1 MPFFKIVELCN
12 SKKSFIFKNVFM
24 KVIIIGAVA
33 AGSKTAMKL
42 KRLRPDWEIVIY
54 TSDEEV
60 SYSACGLPYYIA
72 GSIKDVETLIIRK
85 SSKYVELGINVNL
98 KHLVKSINPDK
109 KEVVIEN
116 LDTKN
121 VFTDTYDKLVIAT
134 GAEPFVPDIKGVD
147 LENVFTLRTLKDG
160 ENVKKAVLQSKK
172 AVILGCGYIG
182 IELLEAFVKQ
192 GLMVTVIQS
201 SDTIMPIFDKDLSE
215 IIQKYVVQKHLE
227 QIKIINNATIC
238 SIEGEENR
246 VKKVMTTIG
255 KEIETDMVVLSVG
268 VRPNVQF
275 AVNAGVKLG
284 VTGAIKVNSR
294 METNIK
300 DIYACGDCVEKHH
313 AVADVPCWI
322 PLGSTANKE
331 GRCCAI
337 NVSGEVDNFE
347 GVLGSAVTRY
357 FDFTMSMTGLTEK
370 QAIKYGFEPISV
382 VVRKNDKASYM
393 PDVESI
399 IIKLTADKNTQRIL
413 GAQGLGQGDV
423 DKRINALTSALLSKM
438 TIKEFFGNDMTY
450 APPFSTSIDPMLT
463 AAQHL
468 MSKFD

>member
-1 MPFFKIVELCN
+1 
-12 SKKSFIFKNVFM
+12 M
-24 KVIIIGAVA
+24 KVVIIGAVA

-54 TSDEEV
+54 TSDNEV
-60 SYSACGLPYYIA
+60 SYSACGLPYYVA
-72 GSIKDVETLIIRK
+72 GAIKDVETLIIRN
-85 SSKYVELGINVNL
+85 SAKYIEQGINVNL
-98 KHLVKSINPDK
+98 RHRVKSIITEK
-109 KEVVIEN
+109 KEVIVEN
-116 LDTKN
+116 LDTGE
-121 VFTDTYDKLVIAT
+121 VFNDIYDKLVIAS
-134 GAEPFVPDIKGVD
+134 GAIPFVPDIKGVN
-147 LENVFTLRTLKDG
+147 LENVFTLRNLEDG
-160 ENVKKAVLQSKK
+160 ENIKKAVLQSKK

-201 SDTIMPIFDKDLSE
+201 SNTIMPIFDQDFSE
-215 IIQKYVVQKHLE
+215 IIQKYVVQKNLE
-227 QIKIINNATIC
+227 QIKIINNATI
-238 SIEGEENR
+238 SAIEGEN
-246 VKKVMTTIG
+246 KVQKIITSSG

-268 VRPNVQF
+268 VRPNVKF
-275 AVNAGVKLG
+275 AVDSGIELG
-284 VTGAIKVNSR
+284 VTGAIKVNSQ

-300 DIYACGDCVEKHH
+300 DIYACGDCVEKYH

-322 PLGSTANKE
+322 PLGSTASKE

-337 NVSGEVDNFE
+337 NVAGEVDKFE

-357 FDFTMSMTGLTEK
+357 FNFTMSMTGLTEK
-370 QAIKYGFEPISV
+370 QAIKYGFKPISV

-423 DKRINALTSALLSKM
+423 DKRINALTGALLSKM
-438 TIKEFFGNDMTY
+438 TIREFFGNDITY
-450 APPFSTSIDPMLT
+450 SPPFSTSIDPMLT
-463 AAQHL
+463 AAQYL

>member
-1 MPFFKIVELCN
+1 
-12 SKKSFIFKNVFM
+12 M

-42 KRLRPDWEIVIY
+42 KRLRPDWDIVIY
-54 TSDEEV
+54 TSDNEV

-72 GSIKDVETLIIRK
+72 GSIKEVETLIIRK
-85 SSKYVELGINVNL
+85 STKYAEQGINVNL
-98 KHLVKSINPDK
+98 RHLVKSIAPEK
-109 KEVVIEN
+109 KEVVVEN
-116 LDTKN
+116 LDTGE
-121 VFTDTYDKLVIAT
+121 VFNDIYDKLVIAS
-134 GAEPFVPDIKGVD
+134 GAIPFVPDIKGVD
-147 LENVFTLRTLKDG
+147 LENVFTLRTLEDG
-160 ENVKKAVLQSKK
+160 ENIKKAVLQSKR

-201 SDTIMPIFDKDLSE
+201 GDTIMPIFDNDLSE
-215 IIQKYVVQKHLE
+215 IIQKYVIQKHLE
-227 QIKIINNATIC
+227 QVKIINNATI
-238 SIEGEENR
+238 SRIEGEN
-246 VKKVMTTIG
+246 KVQKVITTDG

-275 AVNAGVKLG
+275 AVDTGIELG
-284 VTGAIKVNSR
+284 VTGAIKVNSQ

-300 DIYACGDCVEKHH
+300 DIYACGDCVEKYH

-357 FDFTMSMTGLTEK
+357 FNFTMSMTGLTEK
-370 QAIKYGFEPISV
+370 QALKYGFDPISV

-399 IIKLTADKNTQRIL
+399 IIKLTADKKTQRIL

-423 DKRINALTSALLSKM
+423 DKRINALTGALLSKM
-438 TIKEFFGNDMTY
+438 TIREFFGNDMTY

>member
-1 MPFFKIVELCN
+1 
-12 SKKSFIFKNVFM
+12 M

-42 KRLRPDWEIVIY
+42 KRLRPDWDIVIY
-54 TSDEEV
+54 TSDNEV

-72 GSIKDVETLIIRK
+72 GSIKEVETLIIRK
-85 SSKYVELGINVNL
+85 SSKYAEQGINVNL
-98 KHLVKSINPDK
+98 RHLVKSILPDK
-109 KEVVIEN
+109 KEVVVEN
-116 LDTKN
+116 LDTGE
-121 VFTDTYDKLVIAT
+121 VFNDIYDKLVIAS
-134 GAEPFVPDIKGVD
+134 GATPFVPDIKGVG
-147 LENVFTLRTLKDG
+147 LENVFTLRTLEDG
-160 ENVKKAVLQSKK
+160 GNIKKAVLQSKK

-201 SDTIMPIFDKDLSE
+201 SDTIMPIFDNDLSE
-215 IIQKYVVQKHLE
+215 IIQKYVIQKNLE

-238 SIEGEENR
+238 AIEGENK
-246 VKKVMTTIG
+246 VQKVITTNGKKV
-255 KEIETDMVVLSVG
+255 ETDMVVLSVG
-268 VRPNVQF
+268 VRPNVKF
-275 AVNAGVKLG
+275 AVDAGIELG
-284 VTGAIKVNSR
+284 VTGAIKVNSQ

-300 DIYACGDCVEKHH
+300 DIYACGDCVEKYH

-337 NVSGEVDNFE
+337 NVSGDVDNFE
-347 GVLGSAVTRY
+347 GVLGSTVTRY
-357 FDFTMSMTGLTEK
+357 FNFTMSMTGLTEK
-370 QAIKYGFEPISV
+370 QALKYGFDPISV

-393 PDVESI
+393 PDVKSI
-399 IIKLTADKNTQRIL
+399 IIKLTADKKTQRIL

-423 DKRINALTSALLSKM
+423 DKRINALTGALLSKM
-438 TIKEFFGNDMTY
+438 TIREFFGNDMTY